1 MKLLTIDFSK
11 LKPILNKPLRKDN
24 QLRIILF
31 VFTTSFSFFL
41 TANHMNL
48 LAVGLMFIMI
58 CLFFIKYFKLQR
70 FDVMYIVLLV
80 LMTLVSI
87 GKPGFK
93 FSSFVFTGMF
103 FVCFIYIRNLIQ
115 SDALSPV
122 EFRKVLRLLVKLYF
136 IVLVIQQ
143 ICVITGLPVF
153 NFTFGDIR
161 AGTLKLN
168 SLATEASAAGSQVA
182 LLCYFYVIL
191 TEVIMGRTFRLSD
204 YKQDK
209 KMWYMV
215 LYTLLTLGSTT
226 ALFFLVLLLIRVTS
240 IRTIFGAIPL
250 VVIGIFAASY
260 LSPKAFNRSIAFT
273 NAFLT
278 GDADV
283 VNEVDHSAAYRVV
296 PLMSYH
302 KQIDLFSEK
311 FWLGEGRGASRK
323 YFPQLIDSYTE
334 KMDNDYGGHYP
345 TFIITYG
352 FLSFILLMC
361 IYFRECVTKIWSI
374 DFFLFIQMIVL
385 SGWNQMGWLT
395 AIMLFM
401 AIKYYRRSYKCI
413 DVM

>member
-1 MKLLTIDFSK
+1 MKFWTIDFGK
-11 LKPILNKPLRKDN
+11 LKPILKEPLKKDN

-31 VFTTSFSFFL
+31 VFSTSFSVFL

-48 LAVGLMFIMI
+48 LAVGFMFIMI
-58 CLFFIKYFKLQR
+58 WLFFTKYFQLQK
-70 FDVMYIVLLV
+70 FDAVYVILLL
-80 LMTLVSI
+80 LMALVSM
-87 GKPGFK
+87 GKPSFK
-93 FSSFVFTGMF
+93 LSSFVFTGMF

-115 SDALSPV
+115 SNALSPV
-122 EFRKVLRLLVKLYF
+122 EFRKVIRLLVKLYF

-143 ICVITGLPVF
+143 ICVVVGLPIF
-153 NFTFGDIR
+153 NFTFGDIH
-161 AGTLKLN
+161 AGSLKLN

-182 LLCYFYVIL
+182 LLCYFYIIL
-191 TEVIMGRTFRLSD
+191 TEVIQGRSFKLSD
-204 YKQDK
+204 YKQDRK
-209 KMWYMV
+209 LWYMA

-226 ALFFLVLLLIRVTS
+226 ALLFLVLLLIRITS
-240 IRTIFGAIPL
+240 IKSIFWMIPL
-250 VVIGIFAASY
+250 FIIGSFAASY

-302 KQIDLFSEK
+302 KQVDLFSDK

-323 YFPQLIDSYTE
+323 YFPQLIDAITE
-334 KMDNDYGGHYP
+334 KMDSDYGGHYP

-352 FLSFILLMC
+352 FLSFFLLMC
-361 IYFRECVTKIWSI
+361 IYFRECITKIWSI
-374 DFFLFIQMIVL
+374 DFFLFIQVIVL

-395 AIMLFM
+395 GVMLFM
-401 AIKYYRRSYKCI
+401 AIKYYKRFYKTI
-413 DVM
+413 

>member
-1 MKLLTIDFSK
+1 MRFLTIDFAK
-11 LKPILNKPLRKDN
+11 LRPILKKPLRKDN

-31 VFTTSFSFFL
+31 VFSTSFSVFL

-48 LAVGLMFIMI
+48 LTVGLMFFMI
-58 CLFFIKYFKLQR
+58 WLFFTKHFQLQK
-70 FDVMYIVLLV
+70 FDTIYIILLI

-182 LLCYFYVIL
+182 ILCYFYIIL
-191 TEVIMGRTFRLSD
+191 TEVIKGRAFKLLD
-204 YKQDK
+204 YKEDRN
-209 KMWYMV
+209 MWYMA

-240 IRTIFGAIPL
+240 IKSVLWVIPL
-250 VVIGIFAASY
+250 FIVGAFAASQ
-260 LSPKAFNRSIAFT
+260 LSPKAYDRSVSFV
-273 NAFLT
+273 NAFFT
-278 GDADV
+278 GDVDV
-283 VNEVDHSAAYRVV
+283 VNETDHSAAYRVV
-296 PLMSYH
+296 PLMAYH
-302 KQIDLFSEK
+302 KQADIFSEG
-311 FWLGEGRGASRK
+311 FWFGEGRGASRK
-323 YFPQLIDSYTE
+323 YFPQLIDSVTE
-334 KMDNDYGGHYP
+334 KLDSDYGGQYP

-352 FLSFILLMC
+352 FISFFLLMC
-361 IYFRECVTKIWSI
+361 IYFRECITKIWSI
-374 DFFLFIQMIVL
+374 DFFLFIQTIVL
-385 SGWNQMGWLT
+385 SGWNQAGWIT
-395 AIMLFM
+395 GVMFFM
-401 AIKYYRRSYKCI
+401 AIKYYKYSYRLK
-413 DVM
+413 DAN